1 MELTNPR
8 TESWLT
14 IFLPM
19 PILRYTDYSSSVKEE
34 EYILNILRFSMVF
47 ETFNLKY
54 PTAFPIYT
62 YLFGSLY
69 YISKGYVEELPK

>member
-1 MELTNPR
+1 
-8 TESWLT
+8 
-14 IFLPM
+14 
-19 PILRYTDYSSSVKEE
+19 
-34 EYILNILRFSMVF
+34 MVF

-69 YISKGYVEELPK
+69 YISKGYVEEAEEKFWK